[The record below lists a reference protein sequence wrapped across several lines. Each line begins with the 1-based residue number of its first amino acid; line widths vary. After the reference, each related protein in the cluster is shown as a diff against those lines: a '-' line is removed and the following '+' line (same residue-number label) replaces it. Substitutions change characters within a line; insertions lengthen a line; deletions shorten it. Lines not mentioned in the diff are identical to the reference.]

1 VDFKDLLRL
10 VGRRWKTIAAMF
22 GLGVVAAAAFTF
34 SQTPMYHS
42 TARVFISTD
51 DTNPASAF
59 YASAFGTQRVQSY
72 ADLATSGQVM
82 NEVIKRLDLNLTPAQ
97 LASKVSATVAT
108 NTVLITL
115 EVKDPSARVAQQLT
129 RALST
134 EFTSYLAEV
143 ETPTGK
149 DSAPVKATV
158 TDEATFDG
166 TAVSPDTVLNIAI
179 GAILGLI
186 IGAALAVVRDLLD
199 TTIKTPHDIE
209 TAAHAAVMTH
219 VAYDPSLE
227 NSPLLT
233 DAGTE
238 SARAEAF
245 RVLRTNL
252 QFLDLDNPPR
262 SLVVTSAVPN
272 EGKTTT
278 ATNLAI
284 ALAQAGKQVL
294 LVDGDLRRPQ
304 VAKRLHLETSVGLT
318 TVLVGRSDVA
328 SSVQVHHDSGVH
340 VLSSG
345 PIPPNP
351 TEVLQSQAMRHLVAR
366 LQSSYEYVIIDA
378 PPLLPVADASIMS
391 TDTDGSIL
399 VTRHAKTTKEQLRQ
413 AANRIEQV
421 GGRLFGVVVNMS
433 PRRKRGYDGYG
444 YGYGYGYE
452 AESAQK
458 SSRRRRG

>member
-1 VDFKDLLRL
+1 MDFKDLLRL

-22 GLGVVAAAAFTF
+22 CLGVIAAAAFTF

-51 DTNPASAF
+51 DTNPATAY
-59 YASAFGTQRVQSY
+59 YASVFGTQRVQSY
-72 ADLATSGQVM
+72 ADLASSGQVM
-82 NEVIKRLDLNLTPAQ
+82 QKVIKRLDLNLTPPE
-97 LASKVSATVAT
+97 LASKVTATVAT

-115 EVKDPSARVAQQLT
+115 EVKDSNARVAQQLT
-129 RALST
+129 QALAS

-149 DSAPVKATV
+149 NLAPVKATV
-158 TDEATFDG
+158 TDEASYD
-166 TAVSPDTVLNIAI
+166 ASPVSPHTGLNIAI

-186 IGAALAVVRDLLD
+186 LGAALAVVRDLLD

-219 VAYDPSLE
+219 VAYDPSIE
-227 NSPLLT
+227 KSPLLT

-238 SARAEAF
+238 TARAEAF

-328 SSVQVHHDSGVH
+328 SSVQVHNESGVH

-351 TEVLQSQAMRHLVAR
+351 TEVLQSQAMRQLVAR
-366 LQSSYEYVIIDA
+366 LQASYEYVIIDA
-378 PPLLPVADASIMS
+378 PPVLPVADASIMS
-391 TDTDGSIL
+391 TDTDGSII
-399 VTRHAKTTKEQLRQ
+399 VTRHGKTTKEQLHQ
-413 AANRIEQV
+413 AASRIEQV

-433 PRRKRGYDGYG
+433 PRKRAGYDGYG
-444 YGYGYGYE
+444 YGYGYGYDPE
-452 AESAQK
+452 PEPK
-458 SSRRRRG
+458 KGLFR